1 MSEQLDCV
9 VIGAGVVGLAIARSL
24 AMSGRYVVV
33 LEQEEQPGM
42 HSSSRNSEVVHAG
55 LYYPDDSL
63 KAELCVAGN
72 ELLYA
77 YCDEHRVPV
86 DRIGKLIVAANDNEV
101 ARLQDIQAQASRN
114 GVNNLQ
120 MLTAEEVATLEPALS
135 CSAALLSPSSGVI
148 DSHAYML
155 ALQADVEAYGS
166 AVVCNS
172 EVNEL
177 AVHNDGFYL
186 GLTSLRGEEFVCNTL
201 INSAGHWAQSIAREL
216 GLDESENA
224 YFAKGHYFSYQDA
237 SPFSRLVYP
246 LPGNDGLG
254 IHATV
259 DLQGHTKFGPNVA
272 WVEELDY
279 RFDESHKA
287 DFVTAIQRYFPDL
300 DEQKLVPA
308 YTGIRPKLSGP
319 GEAAADFQIHGEE
332 EHGVKGLVNLYG
344 IDSPGL
350 TASLAIGQYVRLLLE

>member
-77 YCDEHRVPV
+77 FCDEHRVPV
-86 DRIGKLIVAANDNEV
+86 DRIGKLIVAANDDEV

-155 ALQADVEAYGS
+155 ALQADVEAYGG

-216 GLDESENA
+216 GLDESEKPTSRRVTIFPTRA
-224 YFAKGHYFSYQDA
+224 LR
-237 SPFSRLVYP
+237 RLVDWYTRCQAMTDSAFMRP
-246 LPGNDGLG
+246 S
-254 IHATV
+254 ICKATPNLV
-259 DLQGHTKFGPNVA
+259 PNVA

-350 TASLAIGQYVRLLLE
+350 TASLAIGEYVRLLLE